1 MHDYVIVGAGSA
13 GCALAARLSEDPETR
28 VLLIEAGGKD
38 DSLWIRAPGLYFAL
52 WRSKYDWAFCTEPQ
66 RNVDGRRMY
75 WPRGKVLGGSSS
87 LNAVL
92 YVRGHRDDYDGWR
105 DLGNPGWG
113 WDDVLPYFKRSQRH
127 VRGASD
133 HHGAEGAVHVEE
145 MRDVSPAS
153 LAFAAAL
160 AARTG
165 VPFVDDFNRGNSE
178 GAGIYQVTCCDR
190 DRCSASVAF
199 LRPALGRK
207 NLTVVTNAHVTKIV
221 TSASRVTGVR
231 YKLGKTEHT
240 AEARKEVVLS
250 AGAVGSPQL
259 LMLSGIGP
267 AAHLEELGLP
277 VVLDLP
283 GVGQNLQ
290 DHLLTTV
297 TYEVSEAAT
306 PMLNLGNLLGW
317 IARFAINK
325 SGPLGHSP
333 VESGGFVK
341 TRPGVPRPDLQ
352 FHFVPYPTDEPN
364 TDEKRKMASGRQFTI
379 LPSLIY
385 PRSVGEIRLK
395 SADPLAPPAIDPNYL
410 SAREDLE
417 LLIQGVRL
425 SREIAATA
433 PLSRYRGKE
442 LRPGA
447 GATSD
452 EQIAADIRQHL
463 STIFHPVGTCKM
475 GIDAMAVVDPEL
487 KVRGI
492 DGLRVVDA
500 SIMPRIIGGN
510 TNAPT
515 IMIAEKAADLMRGID
530 VARYPSTSP
539 KRAEGE
545 QPVQPTRAG

>member
-1 MHDYVIVGAGSA
+1 MYDYVIVGAGSA
-13 GCALAARLSEDPETR
+13 GCALAARLSEDPGTR
-28 VLLIEAGGKD
+28 VLLIEAGGSD
-38 DSLWIRAPGLYFAL
+38 RSLWIRAPGLYFAL
-52 WRSKYDWAFCTEPQ
+52 WRGKYDWAFCTEPQ
-66 RNVDGRRMY
+66 QNVDNRRMF

-127 VRGASD
+127 VRGPSD
-133 HHGAEGAVHVEE
+133 HHGAEGGLHVQD
-145 MRDVSPAS
+145 MRDVSPVS

-160 AARTG
+160 AARAG

-178 GAGIYQVTCCDR
+178 GAGIYQVTCCEN

-199 LRPALGRK
+199 LRPALDRK
-207 NLTVVTNAHVTKIV
+207 NLEVVTNAHVTRLV
-221 TSASRVTGVR
+221 TSTSRVTGVR
-231 YKLGKTEHT
+231 YKVGKTEHS
-240 AEARKEVVLS
+240 AEAREVVLS
-250 AGAVGSPQL
+250 AGAIGSPQL
-259 LMLSGIGP
+259 LLLSGIGP
-267 AAHLEELGLP
+267 AAHLKELGLP

-297 TYEVSEAAT
+297 TYDLSEPAT
-306 PMLNLGNLLGW
+306 PMVSLGHLLGW
-317 IARFAINK
+317 IARFAVNK
-325 SGPLGHSP
+325 SGPLGHSL

-341 TRPGVPRPDLQ
+341 TRPGLPRPDLQ

-364 TDEKRKMASGRQFTI
+364 TDEKRNLTKGRQFTI

-395 SADPLAPPAIDPNYL
+395 SKDPLAAPAIDPNYL

-447 GATSD
+447 HATSD
-452 EQIAADIRQHL
+452 EQIAVDIRQHL

-487 KVRGI
+487 RVRGI
-492 DGLRVVDA
+492 EGLRVVDA

-515 IMIAEKAADLMRGID
+515 IMIAEKAADLMRGIG
-530 VARYPSTSP
+530 VARTRSTPP
-539 KRAEGE
+539 KHADSE